1 MSRAQ
6 LKHMLLDVTFK
17 DKPKVI
23 EFEEE
28 FGPLARLLYIDI
40 QSAMS
45 AATNARISD
54 KVAISL
60 GRRIGIDSAKVSKII
75 AYCLKECMLIRE
87 DGFLTSRRVIRDQ
100 EAYFKRS
107 GRKDAEIADDMPAN
121 GINDAKK
128 LQNPVYV
135 DVNDLVIGIKE
146 LDTAPIR
153 AALKMWGAKLAARE
167 RHLDQITLDPM
178 LAMYAGRP
186 KDFEVDLLYSASRS
200 KNMNLLVCPPKEVS
214 RYAPRAPDI
223 PVRRVLENFKPP
235 TKEETE
241 RPTEESKARIRALIE
256 TSLGKAKGQHD

>member
-60 GRRIGIDSAKVSKII
+60 GRRIGISVEIVNKII
-75 AYCLKECMLIRE
+75 AYCLKEEMLIRE
-87 DGFLTSRRVIRDQ
+87 DGFLTSRRVIKDQ
-100 EAYFKRS
+100 ENYFKRS
-107 GRKDAEIADDMPAN
+107 GRKDTEVADDMPAN
-121 GINDAKK
+121 AINSASK
-128 LQNPVYV
+128 LQKSVYV
-135 DVNDLVIGIKE
+135 DDIDLVIGIKE
-146 LDTAPIR
+146 LDTPQIR
-153 AALKMWGAKLAARE
+153 AALKMWAAKLATRG
-167 RHLDQITLDPM
+167 RQLDQTTLDPM

-214 RYAPRAPDI
+214 RYAPKLLDAPI
-223 PVRRVLENFKPP
+223 RRLVDNFKPP
-235 TKEETE
+235 TKEEMQK
-241 RPTEESKARIRALIE
+241 PTEESKARIRALIANTLE
-256 TSLGKAKGQHD
+256 RTKGAA